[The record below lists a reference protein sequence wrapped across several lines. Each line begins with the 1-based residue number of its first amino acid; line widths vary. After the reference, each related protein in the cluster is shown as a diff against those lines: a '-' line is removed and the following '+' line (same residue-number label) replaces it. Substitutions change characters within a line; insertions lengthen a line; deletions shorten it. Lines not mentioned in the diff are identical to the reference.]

1 MPRQEAGREG
11 GKSKWHIY
19 LPPGVWCSSAAEC
32 VTRSKTSRGNS
43 KFSPDKLTK
52 KRRIFPSFTCMF
64 SSSSR
69 INPPF
74 HNWNSVRLIYCDGGG
89 YQGTTGR
96 LEVGN
101 GTVLYLD
108 GWNIVQAVMEDLKSK
123 HIIQSATHVLL
134 SGTSAGGQ
142 AVLFLCDR
150 IAAAFPEAATKCV
163 CDSGFF
169 IVVSGLPPGN
179 TATNPI
185 CRSHHCLSHT
195 LLPSYRKGGIHM
207 ARPYSKDWKGGNTWR
222 DTIKSTAAHEASHER
237 SHTLLEH

>member
-1 MPRQEAGREG
+1 MRVRGT
-11 GKSKWHIY
+11 I
-19 LPPGVWCSSAAEC
+19 LPLPSHLPLFLLAFISPSLFSSCSSLFFC
-32 VTRSKTSRGNS
+32 CP
-43 KFSPDKLTK
+43 SP
-52 KRRIFPSFTCMF
+52 FPSAPLC
-64 SSSSR
+64 SSLLLSAPLCSSLFLSV
-69 INPPF
+69 PHSPQPF
-74 HNWNSVRLIYCDGGG
+74 GQTQS
-89 YQGTTGR
+89 
-96 LEVGN
+96 
-101 GTVLYLD
+101 
-108 GWNIVQAVMEDLKSK
+108 DLKSK

-169 IVVSGLPPGN
+169 IAVVSGLPPGN